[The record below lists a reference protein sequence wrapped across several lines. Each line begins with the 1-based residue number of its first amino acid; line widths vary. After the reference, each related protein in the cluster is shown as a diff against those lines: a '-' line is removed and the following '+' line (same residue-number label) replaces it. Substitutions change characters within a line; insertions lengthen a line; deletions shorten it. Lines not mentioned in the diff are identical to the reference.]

1 MRAVAPRPT
10 LATRPGLRARLT
22 GVPRISDDALAELL
36 DQVAMVLGTGVAPS
50 WAWASTA
57 RVQTDPA
64 LAGLAQTL
72 AATPPALIA
81 HTSLGPAPTASGLRT
96 PRGPQNPGLRALVLC
111 VQLCDTTGA
120 ALAGLLEALAHS
132 LRDLGDAER
141 ARRGAFAG
149 AKTTAHLLMA
159 LPLVSIVLGYA
170 IGADPLGAL
179 LGSTAGLIML
189 TTGLGLMAAGWAW
202 MRRLLRAAEPA
213 RHPVDPVIIIDVL
226 ARILASGMPL
236 SSGLTHVGEALST
249 ACPDD
254 HETGPGLR
262 RAGEALRLGA
272 DPSRALGSLGGD
284 LARLRTSALL
294 SHTTG
299 AHLVPL
305 LQATS
310 RELRR
315 ARIREVDY
323 AAETLNVRLVV
334 PTGLTILPAFVILG
348 IIPILTDL
356 LTTHFGWT

>member
-1 MRAVAPRPT
+1 MTGAAAPPAFA
-10 LATRPGLRARLT
+10 ATSGLRARLT
-22 GVPRISDDALAELL
+22 RAPRISDDALAELL

-50 WAWASTA
+50 WAWSSTA

-64 LAGLAQTL
+64 LATLAQTL

-81 HTSLGPAPTASGLRT
+81 HTTLESRPGSGLRP
-96 PRGPQNPGLRALVLC
+96 PRGSQNPGLRALVLC

-170 IGADPLGAL
+170 IGANPLGAL
-179 LGSTAGLIML
+179 LGSSAGLIML
-189 TTGLGLMAAGWAW
+189 TTGLALMAAGWAW
-202 MRRLLRAAEPA
+202 MRRLLRAAAPA

-226 ARILASGMPL
+226 AQILASGMPL
-236 SSGLTHVGEALST
+236 SSGLSHVGEALGAAS
-249 ACPDD
+249 PDD

-262 RAGEALRLGA
+262 RAGDALRLGA
-272 DPSRALGSLGGD
+272 DPSRALGTLGGD
-284 LARLRTSALL
+284 LARIRTSALL

-315 ARIREVDY
+315 ARVREVER
-323 AAETLNVRLVV
+323 AAATLNVRLVV

-348 IIPILTDL
+348 IVPILTDL